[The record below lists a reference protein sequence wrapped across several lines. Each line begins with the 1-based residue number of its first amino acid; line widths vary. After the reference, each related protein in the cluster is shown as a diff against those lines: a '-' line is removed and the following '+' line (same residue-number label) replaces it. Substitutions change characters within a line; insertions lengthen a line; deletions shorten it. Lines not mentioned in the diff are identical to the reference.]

1 MKAAKT
7 VLFGLAALAMAG
19 SPLAHESLA
28 NAASDES
35 WMLFDPSVSW
45 QGTWHDPEYSATRV
59 YEVDD
64 DRDGTADRLIILE
77 DSDTLA

>member
-1 MKAAKT
+1 MKLAKA
-7 VLFGLAALAMAG
+7 LFFGLAASVMAS

-28 NAASDES
+28 STASDEN

-45 QGTWHDPEYSATRV
+45 QGPWQDPEYSATRV